1 MFFLGFTGIG
11 SVLWGFMGLFR
22 VLLGL
27 KGALLGFTGFEWD

>member
-1 MFFLGFTGIG
+1 MFLLGYTGIG
-11 SVLWGFMGLFR
+11 SVLRGFMGFYR